1 MLQNRQART
10 VAFRSVHTLINKTKS
25 IQEDMMKERDNI
37 NFLIHLLWQRL
48 PVSWKGVV
56 RNMSRVH
63 LKRGSPEK
71 NQVVSCNNNESGS
84 YKAKLNWLFKLLFG
98 SGKIAGLPPYCEVL
112 IEHRTGK
119 VCTTYAR
126 WVLEDP
132 TAELMNISKAE
143 FEKLFDRSVAVFSK
157 AAADNADLSPF
168 ASHGGKLIIDHG
180 LDDPL
185 IPVDGT
191 IDYYERMKVIMGD
204 EGFMV

>member
-1 MLQNRQART
+1 
-10 VAFRSVHTLINKTKS
+10 
-25 IQEDMMKERDNI
+25 MKERDNI
-37 NFLIHLLWQRL
+37 NFFDTSPLAETPGILERCRAEYVQSALEARL
-48 PVSWKGVV
+48 PG
-56 RNMSRVH
+56 
-63 LKRGSPEK
+63 EK
-71 NQVVSCNNNESGS
+71 FRVVSVIINESGS